1 VIKFVHAADLH
12 LDSPLSGLSKYEGAP
27 VEQIRGAT
35 RRALENLVKL
45 CLEER
50 VELLLIAGDLY
61 DGDWRD
67 YSTGLFFNKQMSALR
82 AGNVRVVW
90 IRGNHDAASKL
101 TAHLHLP
108 ENVRELSHKQ
118 PESLVLEPLGV
129 AVHGQGFETRDVT
142 ADLSSRYPEPK
153 RGLFNIGLLHTALEG
168 RAGHATYAPCRLS
181 ALVDRGYDY
190 FALGHVHTREV
201 VSDKPWIVFPGNL
214 QGRHARETGAKGA
227 SLVSVENEQVR
238 SVEHRALDEVRWH
251 LAEADVSDERSL
263 DGVLERVREA
273 LNRAVAA
280 SDGRMSAIRV
290 KVVGASAAHELLA
303 SGSERLVEEVRALTL
318 DLSGEAWL
326 EKVEVGTRPLGQ
338 RAQLRAREDAIG
350 ELLRGL
356 GALARDDAAL
366 LELAA
371 ELVEL
376 KRKLPPELREGPDAI
391 DLDSP
396 EALRSLLAE
405 VEDTLLPA
413 VRGSEDAAS

>member
-1 VIKFVHAADLH
+1 MKFVHAADLH

-45 CLEER
+45 CLTEQ
-50 VELLLIAGDLY
+50 VELLVIAGDLY

-108 ENVRELSHKQ
+108 ENVRELSHKK
-118 PESLVLEPLGV
+118 PDTFLLEDLGV
-129 AVHGQGFETRDVT
+129 AVHGQGFDTRDVT
-142 ADLSSRYPEPK
+142 SDLSSRYPEPR

-201 VSDKPWIVFPGNL
+201 LSEKPWIVFPGNL
-214 QGRHARETGAKGA
+214 QGRHARETGSKGA
-227 SLVSVENEQVR
+227 SLVAVENEQVR

-251 LAEADVSDERSL
+251 VAETDVSGERSL
-263 DGVLERVREA
+263 DGVLERVRES
-273 LNRAVAA
+273 LNVAVAA
-280 SDGRMSAIRV
+280 SEGRLSAVRV
-290 KVVGASAAHELLA
+290 RVTGASAAHELLA
-303 SGSERLVEEVRALTL
+303 SRSEKLIEEVRALTL

-326 EKVEVGTRPLGQ
+326 EKVEVATRPVAD
-338 RAQLRAREDAIG
+338 RALLREREDAIG
-350 ELLRGL
+350 EMLRGL
-356 GALARDDAAL
+356 SGLLRDDAAL
-366 LELAA
+366 LELAG

-396 EALRSLLAE
+396 EALRRLLAE

-413 VRGSEDAAS
+413 VRGSEDSAP

>member
-1 VIKFVHAADLH
+1 MKFVHAADLH
-12 LDSPLSGLSKYEGAP
+12 LDSPLAGLSKYEGAP

-45 CLEER
+45 CLTEQA
-50 VELLLIAGDLY
+50 ELLVIAGDLY

-67 YSTGLFFNKQMSALR
+67 YSTGLFFNKQMAALR

-108 ENVRELSHKQ
+108 ENVRELSHKK
-118 PESLVLEPLGV
+118 PDTVVLEQLGV
-129 AVHGQGFETRDVT
+129 AVHGQGFDTRDVT
-142 ADLSSRYPEPK
+142 TDLSSQYPEPR

-181 ALVDRGYDY
+181 SLVDRGYDY

-201 VSDKPWIVFPGNL
+201 LSEKPWIVFPGNL

-227 SLVSVENEQVR
+227 SLVTVDSEQVR

-251 LAEADVSDERSL
+251 VTESDVSAERSL
-263 DGVLERVREA
+263 DGVLERVRESLSA
-273 LNRAVAA
+273 AVAA
-280 SDGRMSAIRV
+280 SEGRLSAVRV
-290 KVVGASAAHELLA
+290 RIAGASAAHELLGA
-303 SGSERLVEEVRALTL
+303 RSERLVEEVRALTL
-318 DLSGEAWL
+318 DLPGEAWL
-326 EKVEVGTRPLGQ
+326 EKVEVATRPLAD
-338 RAQLRAREDAIG
+338 RALLREREDAIG
-350 ELLRGL
+350 DMLRGL
-356 GALARDDAAL
+356 GTLARDDAAL

-396 EALRSLLAE
+396 EALRRLLAE

-413 VRGSEDAAS
+413 VRGSEDAAP